1 MPEAPELQVVKE
13 VLLKRLP
20 GQSVTDARV
29 IKPTVLRSLA
39 NPDFAADIAGR
50 SFEDVQRYGKS
61 LTLHLS
67 GDRLLSVFPMLT
79 GALHYCAPEVRVSK
93 TTCFVLSLSS
103 GNELRYM
110 DDKQMGVAY
119 YLSTNQVP
127 EVRRM
132 DETGPD
138 VLDAFPT
145 FEQFQAS
152 LRRYRG
158 EIKGVLTRGG
168 VVAGIGN
175 AYADEVL
182 FHAGIFPF
190 CKLRALKED
199 DLRRL
204 HDALNVVPRNA
215 VGILREV
222 MGEQIHLKPRD
233 FMRVHGK
240 GGQPCPRCGG
250 RITSITANQRITNY
264 CRKCQPGML
273 IRN

>member
-39 NPDFAADIAGR
+39 DGDFASDIPGR
-50 SFEDVQRYGKS
+50 SFEDIQRYGKS
-61 LTLHLS
+61 LTLYLT
-67 GDRLLSVFPMLT
+67 GDRLLAVFPMLT
-79 GALHYCAPEVRVSK
+79 GALQYCGPKERLSK
-93 TTCFVLSLSS
+93 TACFVLSLSS
-103 GNELRYM
+103 GNELRYL
-110 DDKQMGVAY
+110 DDKQMGMVY
-119 YLSTNQVP
+119 YLPPDRVP

-138 VLDAFPT
+138 VLDAFPS
-145 FEQFQAS
+145 FEQFLAS
-152 LRRYRG
+152 LRKYRG

-182 FHAGIFPF
+182 FRAGIFPF
-190 CKLRALKED
+190 RKLRMLKED
-199 DLRRL
+199 DLQRL
-204 HDALNVVPRNA
+204 HEALHTVPLQA
-215 VGILREV
+215 VDILREV
-222 MGEQIHLKPRD
+222 MGEQVHLKPRE
-233 FMRVHGK
+233 FMQVHGK